1 MKIAQKSYFEY
12 DTGMEPAK
20 LELAVVTE
28 EVKKSAT
35 SSLERHNKM
44 VPPTLRLCRLQEKMN

>member
-1 MKIAQKSYFEY
+1 MKIAQKYTIEY

-20 LELAVVTE
+20 LKLAVVTE

-44 VPPTLRLCRLQEKMN
+44 LPSTLRLCRLQEKMN